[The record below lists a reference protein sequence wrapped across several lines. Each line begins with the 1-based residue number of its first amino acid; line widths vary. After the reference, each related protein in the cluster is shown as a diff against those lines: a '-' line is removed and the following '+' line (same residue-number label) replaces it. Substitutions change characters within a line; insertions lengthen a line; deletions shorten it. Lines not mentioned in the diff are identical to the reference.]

1 QNRRDGKDISTRPD
15 NGSLRAR
22 LARAFFNGI
31 GAERQTSLGPKLIV
45 KTALQVSAMGWQP
58 NDDFRLADK

>member
-1 QNRRDGKDISTRPD
+1 MMPNLVPMSA
-15 NGSLRAR
+15 S
-22 LARAFFNGI
+22 